1 MSQAIDAESKILRP
15 EPPANNGLAHDA
27 KGRTERKAMCSRV
40 SLPEPLESLL
50 KSEMEHCIEQA
61 NLGRYDTMI
70 AKRYLIDQW
79 AQIEIAAE
87 LGWNRTTVS
96 KRIPHILR
104 KVETAAQKLT

>member
-1 MSQAIDAESKILRP
+1 
-15 EPPANNGLAHDA
+15 
-27 KGRTERKAMCSRV
+27 MCSRV
-40 SLPEPLESLL
+40 SLPESLEPLL

-96 KRIPHILR
+96 KRIPQHIANTDVLCFNTARPLFLYTIFRKGRFYGLR
-104 KVETAAQKLT
+104 ILQPV